1 MRTPDIHERVG
12 TLEDEV
18 QALDSRIDSRT
29 RLLWAEVSK
38 LKAIITELKAAQQ
51 REEK

>member
-1 MRTPDIHERVG
+1 MRTPDIYERVG
-12 TLEDEV
+12 TLEDEL

-29 RLLWAEVSK
+29 RLLWAEVQK
-38 LKAIITELKAAQQ
+38 LQGIIEELKAAQQ

>member
-12 TLEDEV
+12 TLEDEL
-18 QALDSRIDSRT
+18 AGLESMIDART
-29 RLLWAEVSK
+29 RTLWQAIQKIQAE
-38 LKAIITELKAAQQ
+38 LEQFKAAQQ

>member
-1 MRTPDIHERVG
+1 MNKPDIYERVG

-18 QALDSRIDSRT
+18 QALDSQIDSRT

-38 LKAIITELKAAQQ
+38 LRAIVEELKAAHQ
-51 REEK
+51 RREN

>member
-18 QALDSRIDSRT
+18 AGLESMIDART
-29 RLLWAEVSK
+29 RTLWAEVQK
-38 LKAIITELKAAQQ
+38 LQGIIEELKAAQQ

>member
-1 MRTPDIHERVG
+1 MKVDLSERVG

-29 RLLWAEVSK
+29 RLLWQAIQKIQAE
-38 LKAIITELKAAQQ
+38 LEELKQGAATRQG
-51 REEK
+51 E